1 MKYGESTSVVV
12 ERIATQIVDAC
23 FRVHT
28 RLGPGLL
35 ESAYLVCLF
44 HELVKRG
51 LRVEKEVSMPIQYDG
66 VQLATGYRLDL
77 LVEGQVIIELKAVET
92 MNPIYKSQLLTYLK
106 LANLNLG
113 FLVNFNVDYIK
124 DDIERVIRSSSRS
137 SSQPS

>member
-1 MKYGESTSVVV
+1 MKYGEATSAEV

-35 ESAYLVCLF
+35 ESAYLVCLY
-44 HELVKRG
+44 HELLKRG

-77 LVEGQVIIELKAVET
+77 LVEGQVIVELKAVET
-92 MNPIYKSQLLTYLK
+92 MNPLYKSQLLTYLK

-124 DDIERVIRSSSRS
+124 DGIERVIRSHSRS
-137 SSQPS
+137 SSHPS